1 MDPLSAFGLISG
13 AFQVG
18 QVIAETLH
26 GLASLRGK
34 YQHADLTI
42 GTLEHQLTTIR
53 AAITHLEDWRRVR
66 LREPSPAEYNR
77 SLDVALDG
85 CLTVVEALSEEILVL
100 TQGASPNEAGIG
112 FRARL
117 RVVWREDVM
126 RGHQDRLHSQVIALQ
141 LLVQACQMFIYS
153 ASRLRSKLNSCAGL
167 KTDI

>member
-18 QVIAETLH
+18 QVITETLY

-53 AAITHLEDWRRVR
+53 AAVNHLEDWTKVR
-66 LREPSPAEYNR
+66 IRESPAAEYSR

-85 CLTVVEALSEEILVL
+85 CRTVLEALSEEILVL
-100 TQGASPNEAGIG
+100 TQGASSNETGVG
-112 FRARL
+112 FRTRL

-141 LLVQACQMFIYS
+141 LLVQACQCH
-153 ASRLRSKLNSCAGL
+153 LQSKSNFCAGL
-167 KTDI
+167 KIAILF